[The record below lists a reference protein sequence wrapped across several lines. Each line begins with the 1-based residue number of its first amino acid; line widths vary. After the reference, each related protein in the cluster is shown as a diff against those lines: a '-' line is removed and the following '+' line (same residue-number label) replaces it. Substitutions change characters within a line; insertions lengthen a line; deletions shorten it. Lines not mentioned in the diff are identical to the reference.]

1 MRNVFSISRL
11 ALFIHLH
18 PHHSATSLHFRTEV
32 LLAEDLWYSYW
43 SGTKT
48 GESSVTSYPSLSVI
62 IPGPHL
68 SLALA
73 KTALDDVPA
82 LNFKTAESQTRVMS
96 SRTYTRR
103 GHSAAYLHGKISNRY
118 ALWYN
123 MIMQPVCT
131 CADLSLIDNSLESC
145 PDLPPGFCEVC
156 EFYQAARRA
165 SLSPTTNLGM
175 KNTL

>member
-1 MRNVFSISRL
+1 MRNVFSTSRGCRL

-48 GESSVTSYPSLSVI
+48 GDSSVTSYPSLSVI

-73 KTALDDVPA
+73 KIALDDVPA

-96 SRTYTRR
+96 PQTCTRR
-103 GHSAAYLHGKISNRY
+103 GVSAAYLHGKVSNRY

-131 CADLSLIDNSLESC
+131 CADLSLIDNCFQAWNL
-145 PDLPPGFCEVC
+145 DLPPGFCEVC
-156 EFYQAARRA
+156 EFYQAARSA
-165 SLSPTTNLGM
+165 S
-175 KNTL
+175 